1 MKAEHLTLSFGSR
14 QIYSD
19 CGFIL
24 EARDKVGIVGVNGA
38 GKSTLFKVILGIEK
52 LDEGTI
58 ELPALR
64 IGFLPQEIKI
74 DKAHDDTTVWN
85 YILAARP
92 VD

>member
-38 GKSTLFKVILGIEK
+38 GKSTFIEALGVKICDLNHKLAVLAVDPSSERSGGSILG
-52 LDEGTI
+52 
-58 ELPALR
+58 
-64 IGFLPQEIKI
+64 
-74 DKAHDDTTVWN
+74 DKTRMENPSGCT
-85 YILAARP
+85 LT
-92 VD
+92 